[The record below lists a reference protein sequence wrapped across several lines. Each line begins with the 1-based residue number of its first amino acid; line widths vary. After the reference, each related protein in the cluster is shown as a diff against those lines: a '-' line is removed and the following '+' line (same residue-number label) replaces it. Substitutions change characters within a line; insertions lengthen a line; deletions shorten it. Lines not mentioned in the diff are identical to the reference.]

1 MPTPNLTEGN
11 SQRWRLAQVHVDA
24 HAEQAVVKTFSKN
37 AIVIQE
43 GDNSDHLYIILSGR
57 VKVFL
62 SDDTGKEV
70 LLSVQGPGEYFGEM
84 VLDDGPRSASVMIT
98 EPIRLAMVS
107 HEQFRA
113 YLLLH
118 PDVAMDLILSLI
130 RRVWILTRAVGNLAM
145 LDVYGRVARLL
156 LDLAVEED
164 GMLVVGE
171 KLTQQDMANRVG
183 ASREMVNRILRDLK
197 SGGYIRQEFD
207 RIVISKKPP
216 LPW

>member
-1 MPTPNLTEGN
+1 MPTREPTEN
-11 SQRWRLAQVHVDA
+11 DHPRWKLPQAHVDA
-24 HAEQAVVKTFSKN
+24 LAEQAVVKSFPKQ

-43 GDNSDHLYIILSGR
+43 GDHSDHLYIILSGR
-57 VKVFL
+57 VKVYL
-62 SDDTGKEV
+62 SDDSGKEV

-84 VLDDGPRSASVMIT
+84 VLDDGPRSATVMTT
-98 EPIRLAMVS
+98 EPSRLAMVS
-107 HEQFRA
+107 REQFRA
-113 YLLLH
+113 YLLQH
-118 PDVAMDLILSLI
+118 PDVAMELILSLI
-130 RRVWILTRAVGNLAM
+130 RRVRILTRAVGNLAM

-164 GMLVVGE
+164 GVLVVGE

-197 SGGYIRQEFD
+197 SGGYIRQEFG
-207 RIVISKKPP
+207 RIVISRKPP

>member
-1 MPTPNLTEGN
+1 
-11 SQRWRLAQVHVDA
+11 
-24 HAEQAVVKTFSKN
+24 
-37 AIVIQE
+37 
-43 GDNSDHLYIILSGR
+43 

-70 LLSVQGPGEYFGEM
+70 LLSEQGPGEYFGG
-84 VLDDGPRSASVMIT
+84 DSAGRRARSASVTTT
-98 EPIRLAMVS
+98 EPTRLAMVS
-107 HEQFRA
+107 REQFRA
-113 YLLLH
+113 CLLLH
-118 PDVAMDLILSLI
+118 LDMAIDLILSLI
-130 RRVWILTRAVGNLAM
+130 RRVQILTRAADNLVM
-145 LDVYGRVARLL
+145 LDVNGRVARL

-164 GMLVVGE
+164 GVLVVGE

-207 RIVISKKPP
+207 RIVIGKKPP

>member
-1 MPTPNLTEGN
+1 MPERNPIEGE
-11 SQRWRLAQVHVDA
+11 SQRWQLPKAHMDA
-24 HAEQAVVKTFSKN
+24 LAEQATVKTFAKN
-37 AIVIQE
+37 TIVIQE
-43 GDNSDHLYIILSGR
+43 GDLSEHLYIILSGR

-62 SDDTGKEV
+62 SDETGKEV

-84 VLDDGPRSASVMIT
+84 VLDDGPRSASVMTT
-98 EPIRLAMVS
+98 ESTRLAMVS
-107 HEQFRA
+107 REQFRA

-118 PDVAMDLILSLI
+118 PDVAMELILTLI
-130 RRVWILTRAVGNLAM
+130 RRVRILTRVVGNLAM

-156 LDLAVEED
+156 LDLAVEEN
-164 GMLVVGE
+164 GRLVVNE
-171 KLTQQDMANRVG
+171 RLTQQDMANRVG

-197 SGGYIRQEFD
+197 SGGYIRQELD

>member
-1 MPTPNLTEGN
+1 MPTPNLTEGD
-11 SQRWRLAQVHVDA
+11 SQRWKMAQAHVDML
-24 HAEQAVVKTFSKN
+24 AEQAVVKTFAKN
-37 AIVIQE
+37 TIVIQE
-43 GDNSDHLYIILSGR
+43 GDHSDHLYIILSGR

-84 VLDDGPRSASVMIT
+84 VLDDGPRSASVMTT
-98 EPIRLAMVS
+98 EPTRLAMVS
-107 HEQFRA
+107 REQFRA

-130 RRVWILTRAVGNLAM
+130 RRVRILTRAVGNLAM

-156 LDLAVEED
+156 LDLAVEEE
-164 GMLVVGE
+164 GVLVVGE